1 MNLTK
6 KIAATVTS
14 AALACML
21 LPLPSFAAPAGAT
34 AATAA
39 ASASA
44 PSAAAA
50 PAASPTA
57 STSTTGT
64 ASASTAAGT
73 AAATETRTVTWL
85 STEQQPTHAKTITVA
100 GTEYAFTGATD
111 PQVVK
116 EEYGTTEA
124 TKTQWQECAPANL
137 QATINSFAT
146 SMHIDENGYA
156 GDIPQ
161 TGVTYVP
168 TQAERSWEVNASRT
182 YAGLPTN
189 DVAQIAREIAYTNP
203 DTGNALTLALAGIS
217 WQVTATDE
225 AGFPTSYTANCIYR
239 GQDADTVTDHYTVTA
254 TYAGEVTAKEPVLTY
269 QATLTYA
276 ATAPEVAPAIEV
288 ETQVQAQPFDWLPL
302 AAGAALA
309 AAVIGAGFL
318 YWYRSREVRI
328 CLVKNEQAA
337 AATLDKKSLKTVARV
352 RAKNTQ
358 SGEQAVNLP
367 ETLNIATTRY
377 ALLLPSYRAN
387 GSVLNIMQCNKQLL
401 SLKAYKI
408 VPLF

>member
-1 MNLTK
+1 MKRMKRIAVTVLSCALVYTLLPVPAF
-6 KIAATVTS
+6 AATTS
-14 AALACML
+14 D
-21 LPLPSFAAPAGAT
+21 SGV
-34 AATAA
+34 
-39 ASASA
+39 
-44 PSAAAA
+44 
-50 PAASPTA
+50 
-57 STSTTGT
+57 
-64 ASASTAAGT
+64 
-73 AAATETRTVTWL
+73 ATETRTVTWL
-85 STEQQPTHAKTITVA
+85 STEQQPAHAKTITIA
-100 GTEYAFTGATD
+100 GTEYALTGATE

-124 TKTQWQECAPANL
+124 TKTQWQECAPGNL

-146 SMHIDENGYA
+146 SIHIDENGYA

-182 YAGLPTN
+182 YTGLPAN
-189 DVAQIAREIAYTNP
+189 DVAQIAREISYTNP
-203 DTGNALTLALAGIS
+203 DTGSALTLALAGIS

-239 GQDADTVTDHYTVTA
+239 GQDADTITDHYTVTA

-318 YWYRSREVRI
+318 YWHRSREVRI
-328 CLVKNEQAA
+328 CLVKDAQAA
-337 AATLDKKSLKTVARV
+337 TTLDKKNLKTVAHV

-358 SGEQAVNLP
+358 SGEQAIDLP
-367 ETLNIATTRY
+367 ETLNIATTCY

-387 GSVLNIMQCNKQLL
+387 GSVLNVMQCNKLLL
-401 SLKAYKI
+401 SLKAHKI